1 MQLQELVRNVACS
14 DKIGDMT
21 TEIGSLVADSREVVA
36 GSLFFALD
44 GFREDGH
51 DFVLEA
57 ASRGASAV
65 VVEKLCAVNIPQ
77 ILVEDCRVAFAGIS
91 AAFYGNPEREMTFV
105 TVVGTNGKTSVT
117 HILRQIFERAGR
129 KCAVIGTNGC
139 FFGKRFIPQNLTTP
153 DPIDLYRTLRIMRNF
168 EVDTVFMEESAH
180 AIYHKKLHG
189 IVAEVGIFTNCTEDH
204 LDFFKDMETYAAV
217 KRSYF
222 TPVNCKKALVNGDDA
237 TGRRI
242 LAESGCELYTY
253 GIEEPC
259 DSFAVYV
266 KNSLDGLRFVANLFD
281 ELYDVN
287 CRLFGRFNVYNLLAA
302 MTCAKL
308 MGLSYDEIMDGVEGI
323 TEIDGRFNIVSY
335 GARKVVVDFAHTPDG
350 LKNVLKAAREL
361 TQGRLVCLFGCGGN
375 RDRFKRKVMGEIG
388 SELSDYLVVTSDNPR
403 FEDPIDIMNDIREGI
418 PPHKKFVMIENR
430 RKAIEF
436 AIGMLEPED
445 LLLVCGKGS
454 EKYQEIRGTKFVYN
468 DADCIRE
475 ILDKSEES

>member
-1 MQLQELVRNVACS
+1 MQLNELVKNISCIDR
-14 DKIGDMT
+14 IGDMA
-21 TEIGSLVADSREVVA
+21 TEIGCLVTDSRDVVA
-36 GSLFFALD
+36 GSLFFALE
-44 GFREDGH
+44 GLREDGH

-57 ASRGASAV
+57 ASRGASAA

-77 ILVEDCRVAFAGIS
+77 ILVENCRVALPGIA
-91 AAFYGNPEREMTFV
+91 AAFYGNPEKEMKFV

-117 HILRQIFERAGR
+117 HILRQIFDRAG
-129 KCAVIGTNGC
+129 KNCGVIGTNGC
-139 FFGKRFIPQNLTTP
+139 FFGKRYIPQNLTTP
-153 DPIDLYRTLRIMRNF
+153 DPVDLYRTLRIMRNF
-168 EVDTVFMEESAH
+168 DVDTVFMEESAH
-180 AIYHKKLHG
+180 AIYHRKLSG

-204 LDFFKDMETYAAV
+204 LDFFKDMATYAAV
-217 KRSYF
+217 KKSYF
-222 TPVNCKKALVNGDDA
+222 VPSNCKKALVNCDDP
-237 TGRRI
+237 TGREI
-242 LAESGCELYTY
+242 LTESGCELYSY

-259 DSFAVYV
+259 DSFAVYI

-281 ELYDVN
+281 EVYDVS
-287 CRLFGRFNVYNLLAA
+287 CRLYGRFNVYNLLAC

-308 MGLSYDEIMDGVEGI
+308 LGLSYDEIMDGVEGI
-323 TEIDGRFNIVSY
+323 TEIDGRFNIVSC
-335 GARKVVVDFAHTPDG
+335 GARNIVIDFAHTPDG

-436 AIGMLEPED
+436 AIGLLEPED
-445 LLLVCGKGS
+445 LLIICGKGS
-454 EKYQEIRGTKFVYN
+454 EKYQEIRGTKFVYT
-468 DADCIRE
+468 DYDCVRE
-475 ILDKSEES
+475 ILDKLEES